1 MGRNFDDQI
10 QNLGEELE
18 RLREDMKKKIT
29 EEDQKAKEEMK
40 DEIVAEILSRLGLEN
55 KKK

>member
-18 RLREDMKKKIT
+18 RLRDDMKKKIT
-29 EEDQKAKEEMK
+29 EEVQKAKEEMK

>member
-1 MGRNFDDQI
+1 MGRNFDDQ
-10 QNLGEELE
+10 LE

-29 EEDQKAKEEMK
+29 EEVQKAKEEMK